1 MNLNGPHIKEKQSL
15 WSNYKQ
21 WTVGTANDGRVFIQ
35 DDNFQYD
42 ARLYINGNFPNQKE
56 MVEYAKAIAEIL
68 NERTNFRNSL

>member
-1 MNLNGPHIKEKQSL
+1 MNLNDPHIKEKQSL

-35 DDNFQYD
+35 DDNFKYD
-42 ARLYINGNFPNQKE
+42 ARLYINGDFPDHQSTLD
-56 MVEYAKAIAEIL
+56 YAKAIAEIL